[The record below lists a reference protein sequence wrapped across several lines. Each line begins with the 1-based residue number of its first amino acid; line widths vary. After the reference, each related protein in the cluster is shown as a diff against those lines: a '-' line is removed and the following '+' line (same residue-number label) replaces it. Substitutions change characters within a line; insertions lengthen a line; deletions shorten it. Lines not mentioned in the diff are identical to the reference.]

1 MSYSLFFLQHFTEL
15 IVRSLTDTDDKQE
28 VRKKKAP
35 RRRPR
40 KQQPANDGSSDE
52 EGFSSTNTANRRSR
66 YNIEFKP
73 IFSSIHS
80 FVETDISRSKSMD
93 TEKKRRGRPRKDP
106 LANVQPPKTTPNKK
120 ETVKKANTR
129 TRNGRSNSNVKSREM
144 LSTDSSSDADEDTPE
159 KRNVR
164 LPIISPRNNNKKLTN
179 RNLEEL
185 SSAASDDE

>member
-1 MSYSLFFLQHFTEL
+1 MIIQF
-15 IVRSLTDTDDKQE
+15 LTDTDDKQE
-28 VRKKKAP
+28 IRKKKAP

-40 KQQPANDGSSDE
+40 KQPPANDGSSDE
-52 EGFSSTNTANRRSR
+52 DGFSSTTTANRRSR
-66 YNIEFKP
+66 YNIELKS
-73 IFSSIHS
+73 IVSSIHS
-80 FVETDISRSKSMD
+80 FVETGICRSKSID

-129 TRNGRSNSNVKSREM
+129 TRNGRSNSTVKSREM
-144 LSTDSSSDADEDTPE
+144 LSTDLSSADEDTPE

-179 RNLEEL
+179 RNLEDL
-185 SSAASDDE
+185 SSAASEDE